1 MKSRSILKCEYDEI
15 GKFLCGE
22 YIKKHELKEKQE
34 ATEHAIT
41 KLMLEDL
48 PDIVA
53 QAYKEYPKY
62 FNLCSINMT
71 SLTSIIDA
79 NTALDDK
86 DNCNEEYIERK
97 RKKFHDSSIEYAN
110 DLYEKLKELNLEKY
124 YADVPFGTWSY
135 YVQDAKHLNEMK
147 FKGLQIEDSS
157 IYLYYEDKINYI
169 CDHIK
174 KNPSL
179 GKVLSNYIV
188 EYVKYL
194 KFRKDLSCAFSTI
207 TTTNMLKNE
216 LPEAYDFFYNT
227 WGKKYEKQDEEYN
240 KAKKGIK
247 KAQCDAIEGLRAS
260 LS

>member
-1 MKSRSILKCEYDEI
+1 MKSRSILKSEYDEI
-15 GKFLCGE
+15 GKFLCSE
-22 YIKKHELKEKQE
+22 YIKKHKLKEKQE
-34 ATEHAIT
+34 VTEHDIT

-62 FNLCSINMT
+62 FNLCAINMT
-71 SLTSIIDA
+71 SLTSIIEA
-79 NTALDDK
+79 NTVSD
-86 DNCNEEYIERK
+86 NEEYIERK

-124 YADVPFGTWSY
+124 YVDDAIGTWGY

-157 IYLYYEDKINYI
+157 IYLYCEDKINYI

-227 WGKKYEKQDEEYN
+227 WGKKYEKQDEYD
-240 KAKKGIK
+240 KVKKNPK
-247 KAQCDAIEGLRAS
+247 KVQCDAIEGLRAS

>member
-15 GKFLCGE
+15 GKFLCSE

-34 ATEHAIT
+34 ATEHDIT

-62 FNLCSINMT
+62 FNLCTINMT
-71 SLTSIIDA
+71 SLTSIIEA
-79 NTALDDK
+79 NTVSD
-86 DNCNEEYIERK
+86 NEEYIERK

-124 YADVPFGTWSY
+124 YIDDSISSWGY

-157 IYLYYEDKINYI
+157 IYLYCEDKINYI
-169 CDHIK
+169 CNHIK

-227 WGKKYEKQDEEYN
+227 WGKKYEKQDEYD
-240 KAKKGIK
+240 KVKKNPK
-247 KAQCDAIEGLRAS
+247 KVYCDAIEGLRAS

>member
-1 MKSRSILKCEYDEI
+1 MKSRSILKSEYDEM
-15 GKFLCGE
+15 GMFLCGE

-62 FNLCSINMT
+62 FNLCTINMT
-71 SLTSIIDA
+71 SLTSIIEA
-79 NTALDDK
+79 NTVSFDK

-124 YADVPFGTWSY
+124 YNDDDAIGTWGF
-135 YVQDAKHLNEMK
+135 YVQDAKHLNEMN

-157 IYLYYEDKINYI
+157 IYLYCEDRINYI

-179 GKVLSNYIV
+179 GKVLSNYVV

-194 KFRKDLSCAFSTI
+194 KFRKDLSCVFSTI
-207 TTTNMLKNE
+207 TTTNMLKSE
-216 LPEAYDFFYNT
+216 LPEAYEFFYNT
-227 WGKKYEKQDEEYN
+227 WGKKYEKQDEYD
-240 KAKKGIK
+240 KVKKNPK
-247 KAQCDAIEGLRAS
+247 KVQCDAIEGLRAS